1 MKTVIPLVGLPK
13 SGSTVLMSILNQNPI
28 FTTLADSDLPELLV
42 SIHTWAADKV
52 KQSQLPHKNF
62 QDSLINFCRIGSE
75 SWIKDNCSTDYLID
89 KSRFWIYHHHF
100 TFKIFPKLKII
111 LNIRDLRFVV
121 NSFLKAEANTFC
133 INYQTYYRDM
143 SEDFMMQRVKH
154 ALDFWYLK
162 GVLVGLKEL
171 LEISPS
177 YRDQILIFRHEE
189 LILDPQNSMNRI
201 YNFLELPNFIHDFDN
216 IEKVEPHYDN
226 MYLPYGNHQ
235 IQSKLETSLPN
246 NLSHLT
252 EEHSQWILNE
262 YEWYYKA
269 FYPEFLLSSK

>member
-1 MKTVIPLVGLPK
+1 MKTIIPLVGLPK

-28 FTTLADSDLPELLV
+28 FTVLADSDLPELLV
-42 SIHTWAADKV
+42 SIHTWASDKV

-62 QDSLINFCRIGSE
+62 QDSLINFCKVGSE
-75 SWIKDNCSTDYLID
+75 SWIQDNCPTNFLID

-143 SEDFMMQRVKH
+143 NEDFMMQRVKH

-162 GVLVGLKEL
+162 GVLISLKEI
-171 LEISPS
+171 LEIAPK
-177 YRDQILIFRHEE
+177 YKDQILIFRHEE
-189 LILDPQNSMNRI
+189 LILEPQNSMNRI
-201 YNFLELPNFIHDFDN
+201 YNFLELPNFTHNFN
-216 IEKVEPHYDN
+216 QIEKIDPHYDN

-235 IQSKLETSLPN
+235 IQSKLETNLPN
-246 NLSHLT
+246 ILSHLT
-252 EEHSQWILNE
+252 EEHSKWILDE
-262 YEWYYKA
+262 YDWYYKA
-269 FYPEFLLSSK
+269 FYPEFCHH